1 MIELRLGPGA
11 DLLRP
16 WRPADRD
23 GLAAQAN
30 HRSVW
35 RNMTDHFPH
44 PYTLRDA
51 AEWIGRVGGR
61 LPPEHFAVVV
71 AGEVAGGAG
80 VVPISQY
87 GGRAAEVG
95 YWLGPDHRGRGLA
108 SAVVETLVPYA
119 FGVLGMQRVQAGV
132 FGWNAASARVLE
144 KNGFV
149 LEGRLREAVSK
160 DGETTDLLLYG
171 LVAGDY
177 GSRHV
182 SQHPKAEG

>member
-1 MIELRLGPGA
+1 MIELGLGSGG

-16 WRPADRD
+16 WRSTDR
-23 GLAAQAN
+23 GELVAQAN

-35 RNMTDHFPH
+35 RNLTDRFPH

-51 AEWIGRVGGR
+51 VEWIGRVEDQI
-61 LPPEHFAVVV
+61 PPQHFAVIV
-71 AGEVAGGAG
+71 GGRVAGGAG

-95 YWLGPDHRGRGLA
+95 YWLGPEHWGRGLA

-132 FGWNAASARVLE
+132 FGWNGASARVLE
-144 KNGFV
+144 KNGFL
-149 LEGRLREAVSK
+149 LEGRLREAVYK
-160 DGETTDLLLYG
+160 DGATTDLLLYG
-171 LVAGDY
+171 LVFDDY
-177 GSRHV
+177 GSHHV
-182 SQHPKAEG
+182 PQHPQAEG